1 MWILPSSECLCLHC
15 LYGKNKKHMISS
27 QLPFDACCV
36 LVLSPVVLV
45 ILDFAGVTVD
55 FPYNKFHVGYFSNLM
70 DRYCLVVVT
79 RATISSN
86 LVGSLYKT
94 SFFKWGTTICF
105 SHLFNYVYRYMY
117 LLQYIQTCV
126 AWHVI

>member
-1 MWILPSSECLCLHC
+1 
-15 LYGKNKKHMISS
+15 MISS

-55 FPYNKFHVGYFSNLM
+55 FPYTKFPAGYFSNLM
-70 DRYCLVVVT
+70 DTYCLVVVT
-79 RATISSN
+79 RATNSSN

-94 SFFKWGTTICF
+94 SFFQMGSHYLCF
-105 SHLFNYVYRYMY
+105 TS
-117 LLQYIQTCV
+117 I
-126 AWHVI
+126 

>member
-1 MWILPSSECLCLHC
+1 
-15 LYGKNKKHMISS
+15 MISS

-55 FPYNKFHVGYFSNLM
+55 FLYNKFHVGYFSNLM

-94 SFFKWGTTICF
+94 SFFKKGTTICF

-117 LLQYIQTCV
+117 LLHTNMCSMTCNIVRFTLLYNDIYIYL
-126 AWHVI
+126 